1 MDRRNFLKA
10 ALQFSAAG
18 LIVPSFLRQG
28 SLLWPSA
35 AGAAEDAPFAG
46 RILIWIN
53 YSGGN
58 DGLNTVVPYA
68 NPIYTAARPTIG
80 LTAEQV
86 LVLDG
91 ETGLHPS
98 LAGLLPIWEAGK
110 MRIVQ
115 GVGYPNMNL
124 SHFRGTDIWMSGSDE
139 PTLLDTGWMARWLE
153 AIYTDFPSWLPESP
167 FALMQGAHRIPLNG
181 NRGITGL
188 VVDDP
193 SSFNFLVNDGFP
205 GEYGDQL
212 PATHGG
218 DELQYLRNLDLAT
231 FEYAAAI
238 DAANTTGTNTVPYP
252 QSTLGRQL
260 EVVARMISGGLR
272 TPVFLVSE
280 YGFDTHSYQGTQH
293 AALMQSIGD
302 SIASIWQD
310 MANQGKQDQI
320 CILTTSEFGRRVEEN
335 GSYGTDHGTAAPHFV
350 ISNGV
355 SGGISGTSPDLANLD
370 IYGNMQ
376 IQHDYR
382 QMAATI
388 LGRHFGTSQPVID
401 SVFGPGFAPFDWM
414 NTAADVTPLGDLG
427 ADRFFAPSPNPF
439 RLGDRRPLELRFE
452 LSAATNVDLRV
463 FDVRG
468 RQVAEIGNRR
478 YAAGA
483 HQVQWAPENLAA
495 GTYLLRLETPR
506 FRKNAK
512 VVLTP

>member
-167 FALMQGAHRIPLNG
+167 
-181 NRGITGL
+181 
-188 VVDDP
+188 
-193 SSFNFLVNDGFP
+193 
-205 GEYGDQL
+205 
-212 PATHGG
+212 
-218 DELQYLRNLDLAT
+218 
-231 FEYAAAI
+231 
-238 DAANTTGTNTVPYP
+238 
-252 QSTLGRQL
+252 
-260 EVVARMISGGLR
+260 
-272 TPVFLVSE
+272 
-280 YGFDTHSYQGTQH
+280 
-293 AALMQSIGD
+293 
-302 SIASIWQD
+302 
-310 MANQGKQDQI
+310 
-320 CILTTSEFGRRVEEN
+320 
-335 GSYGTDHGTAAPHFV
+335 
-350 ISNGV
+350 
-355 SGGISGTSPDLANLD
+355 SP
-370 IYGNMQ
+370 
-376 IQHDYR
+376 
-382 QMAATI
+382 
-388 LGRHFGTSQPVID
+388 
-401 SVFGPGFAPFDWM
+401 
-414 NTAADVTPLGDLG
+414 
-427 ADRFFAPSPNPF
+427 
-439 RLGDRRPLELRFE
+439 
-452 LSAATNVDLRV
+452 
-463 FDVRG
+463 
-468 RQVAEIGNRR
+468 
-478 YAAGA
+478 
-483 HQVQWAPENLAA
+483 
-495 GTYLLRLETPR
+495 
-506 FRKNAK
+506 
-512 VVLTP
+512 